1 MHRAHRRGERRSRRR
16 HGAHRGVEWRAVA
29 AAPRRRGARVGRFT
43 FDARAASR
51 ARAHG
56 AERRLNTSRRPIDTS
71 TSDDSRVPPARGV
84 HAEAEKIFRES
95 ADRARARASTTRE
108 STTRRGATPDARRGR
123 ESVIVTA
130 VLART
135 DRARGRAARTRTR
148 RTRAVARLSNE
159 RTNARARDAT
169 RTRDARRRRDDAK
182 KTTPTR

>member
-1 MHRAHRRGERRSRRR
+1 VNTCVIPALLPNAPTPASRRAR
-16 HGAHRGVEWRAVA
+16 VAHAP
-29 AAPRRRGARVGRFT
+29 PRRRAGVFAFCIARIGAANVDRDDVMARIAASSGAPSPPRLGVA
-43 FDARAASR
+43 ARASVGLRSTRAPPR

-71 TSDDSRVPPARGV
+71 TSDDSRVPPALGV

-130 VLART
+130 V
-135 DRARGRAARTRTR
+135 
-148 RTRAVARLSNE
+148 
-159 RTNARARDAT
+159 
-169 RTRDARRRRDDAK
+169 
-182 KTTPTR
+182 